1 MKKIDLQDALQFRTN
16 DDGNNALSLAVK
28 ENNIEMVKYFK
39 EKWNA
44 TLEETIIPM
53 RKLAGLMGHHLNN
66 RAVCMLANERDVRK
80 AIRIGQLAQMVDNAT
95 PWQFPCL
102 AQALCVKWLLNR
114 YRIPSVFYLGT
125 MIVKQE
131 AKPEMKAHAWVD
143 VRQHTVVGAPQHKQ
157 YTPVASFVTPE
168 PI

>member
-1 MKKIDLQDALQFRTN
+1 MNPLQTLKKVL
-16 DDGNNALSLAVK
+16 ALSWEETLWLLIFLAGSLLLVL
-28 ENNIEMVKYFK
+28 V
-39 EKWNA
+39 
-44 TLEETIIPM
+44 LTIIPM